1 MCRSAG
7 LYVSPMEL
15 EFGNHAVPFV
25 VSDRRAAMIECNL
38 GLCVMVKLERQND
51 RQVDLNTPIRD
62 SRVVIAQ
69 LRVSE
74 TGPRDSR
81 V

>member
-1 MCRSAG
+1 
-7 LYVSPMEL
+7 MEL

-25 VSDRRAAMIECNL
+25 VSDRRAAMIECDL

-51 RQVDLNTPIRD
+51 RQVDLDTTVSTSP
-62 SRVVIAQ
+62 VVIAQ